1 MAKIYNEQTITDV
14 GEGVKAYEGNTGQLI
29 MGLGKELDD
38 YAKEKEREYNN
49 SMNAYTQSMKNLTA
63 QSMQD
68 IYAQYENDPVK
79 LQEEF
84 NRLDNELINNI
95 PYEDLK
101 LQFKSEFLLDSS
113 TYINRSKS
121 NLKKQEEARLKQSR
135 EFGLVNAMN
144 LRATALQNMMSGDAS
159 ADDIVNFNKSMK
171 DIGDLLSSKDAYGV
185 YTFSPSQQDKY
196 IKELDKSV
204 GEAFVSKMYESD
216 FEDLDKASKLLHEN
230 KYTVSYFDDKG
241 NRQEVNIKDMVD
253 AKTYQDIKNKTNAY
267 YNKSKKIE
275 YDIAYSDFMENPTQ
289 EGIERIKKLNPDISS
304 DKIKDL
310 EDAFNKS
317 PNYEATTTYKDYAE
331 AVKDMKNVSKTDFA
345 SDEERNAEYLRVANK
360 VNRSNRDGNISV
372 EDVNQIHSDI
382 MNNIKDENKRDM
394 LSFNASEIEDLLDF
408 NLKQLTGME
417 KRYYDFYLAKGK
429 PMPIVGADKKQTPPA
444 LYVINTPAKK
454 IGGFGT
460 YDMRNPHKSNV
471 IEKMMIQAVKTQLAL
486 LDKGDIEGARKAK
499 KEYKR
504 AILDYMNPEIRDKK
518 EGDIIAIK
526 GKVYKI
532 ASIDDDVVL
541 EQEK

>member
-1 MAKIYNEQTITDV
+1 MAKLYNEQTITNV
-14 GEGVKAYEGNTGQLI
+14 GDGVKAYEGNFGQSLMEI
-29 MGLGKELDD
+29 GKDLDD
-38 YAKEKEREYNN
+38 YSKEQEREYNN
-49 SMNAYTQSMKNLTA
+49 SLNAYTQSMKNLTA

-84 NRLDNELINNI
+84 NKLDNELINNI
-95 PYEDLK
+95 PDEDLK

-171 DIGDLLSSKDAYGV
+171 DIGDLLASKDAYGI

-216 FEDLDKASKLLHEN
+216 FEDLDKANKLLHEN
-230 KYTVSYFDDKG
+230 KYTVSYFDDNGMK
-241 NRQEVNIKDMVD
+241 QEVNIKDMVD
-253 AKTYQDIKNKTNAY
+253 AKTYQNMKDKTY
-267 YNKSKKIE
+267 SLYNKAKKVE
-275 YDIAYSDFMENPTQ
+275 YDITYGDFITNPTE
-289 EGIERIKKLNPDISS
+289 EGIKKLKQLNPKMT
-304 DKIKDL
+304 DKEQDL
-310 EDAFNKS
+310 LQEMFENS
-317 PNYEATTTYKDYAE
+317 PNYEATTTYRDYAE
-331 AVKDMKNVSKTDFA
+331 AVEDMKNVSKADFA

-360 VNRSNRDGNISV
+360 VNRSNKDGNISA
-372 EDVNQIHSDI
+372 EDVDQIHSDI
-382 MNNIKDENKRDM
+382 MNNIKDEDKRDM
-394 LSFNASEIEDLLDF
+394 LSFNASEIEDLLGF
-408 NLKQLTGME
+408 NLKQLTGAE
-417 KRYYDFYLAKGK
+417 KRAYETYLRTGGKSAFYKGAESNMETPYTIKGK
-429 PMPIVGADKKQTPPA
+429 PSYLDTV
-444 LYVINTPAKK
+444 
-454 IGGFGT
+454 FGT
-460 YDMRNPHKSNV
+460 PNGYKNHTL
-471 IEKMMIQAVKTQLAL
+471 EKMMIQSVKTQLSL

-499 KEYKR
+499 REYKR
-504 AILDYMNPEIRDKK
+504 VILDYLNPEIRDKK
-518 EGDIIAIK
+518 EGDVIAIN

-532 ASIDDDVVL
+532 ASIDDDVIL

>member
-1 MAKIYNEQTITDV
+1 MAKLYNEQTITNV
-14 GEGVKAYEGNTGQLI
+14 GDGVKAYEGNFGQSLMDI
-29 MGLGKELDD
+29 GKDLDD
-38 YAKEKEREYNN
+38 YSKEQEREYNN
-49 SMNAYTQSMKNLTA
+49 SLNAYTQSMKNLIA

-84 NRLDNELINNI
+84 NKLDNELINNI
-95 PYEDLK
+95 PDEDLK

-171 DIGDLLSSKDAYGV
+171 DIGDLLSSKNAYGI

-196 IKELDKSV
+196 RKELDKSV

-216 FEDLDKASKLLHEN
+216 FEDLDKANKLLHEN
-230 KYTVSYFDDKG
+230 KYTVSYFDDNGMK
-241 NRQEVNIKDMVD
+241 QEVNIKDMVD
-253 AKTYQDIKNKTNAY
+253 AKTYQNMKDKTY
-267 YNKSKKIE
+267 SLYNKAKKVE
-275 YDIAYSDFMENPTQ
+275 YDITYGDFITNPTE
-289 EGIERIKKLNPDISS
+289 EGIKKLKQLNPKMT
-304 DKIKDL
+304 DKEQGL
-310 EDAFNKS
+310 LQEMFENS

-331 AVKDMKNVSKTDFA
+331 AVEDMKNVSKADFA

-360 VNRSNRDGNISV
+360 VNRSNRDGNISA
-372 EDVNQIHSDI
+372 EDVDQIHSDI

-394 LSFNASEIEDLLDF
+394 LSFNASEIEDLLGF
-408 NLKQLTGME
+408 NLKQLTGAE
-417 KRYYDFYLAKGK
+417 KRAYETYLRTGGKSAFYKGAESNMETPYTIKGK
-429 PMPIVGADKKQTPPA
+429 PSYLETV
-444 LYVINTPAKK
+444 
-454 IGGFGT
+454 FGT
-460 YDMRNPHKSNV
+460 ANGYKNHTL
-471 IEKMMIQAVKTQLAL
+471 EKMMTQAVKTQLAL

-504 AILDYMNPEIRDKK
+504 VILDYLNPEIRDKK
-518 EGDIIAIK
+518 EGDVIAIN

-532 ASIDDDVVL
+532 ASIDDDVIL